1 MAGNWAKYDLELIKG
16 ALKELDRRIERVSP
30 QAKVKA
36 VLVGAAGLILKYNL
50 KKKTGDIDV
59 CVIEVSS
66 PKPIRG
72 FGELFSH
79 WGIQMIPEGFL
90 LLPEDYEERLVPVEG
105 LNLKHIELFTLHPVD
120 MAVSKIARGT
130 EKDLND
136 LIDSGVLDELD
147 LETLEKE
154 YFQMLEYSV
163 GDPVRLKGN
172 WYVFTKMLR
181 ERENAQTNRRG
192 SPRSKGPS
200 GSGR

>member
-1 MAGNWAKYDLELIKG
+1 MAGNWVKYDLELIKG

-36 VLVGAAGLILKYNL
+36 VLVGAAGLMLN
-50 KKKTGDIDV
+50 
-59 CVIEVSS
+59 EVSS